1 MIIKSLEIYGYGQ
14 FVQRKI
20 DFNKGFTEIF
30 GENEAGKSTIQAFIH
45 SILFG
50 FPTKKSREPRLEPRL
65 GNQYGGKLDLIF
77 DDGTEA
83 EVERIKGS
91 AQGDVKVY
99 LSDGSTRDESW
110 LNKKLNYITKKTY
123 QGIFSFNVLG
133 LQDIHRNLDE
143 KQLQDYLLQAGALG
157 STEFT
162 SMRDTIGQKKEEL
175 YKKSGKNPII
185 NQQIEQLKHL
195 ESQIREEES
204 KLDTYHRLVDERDKS
219 SRRLEHLKQNLNQL
233 SKMHEAKQKEVALH
247 DQTQEWKGLE
257 QVLNIEPLKFPEK
270 GIDRYETAKSFQQS
284 LEKDIGLKEER
295 LAQLKQEAKNIF
307 PVETKDIDAI
317 NSLYQQENEIKQKEY
332 ELRSVEKDI
341 SDKQREQESLQN
353 TIGWNEPHHEVDSS
367 EAMKSHVSEQIR
379 GKQEQNAYILQL
391 ERGLEDNKI
400 ERNSN
405 SNELDQLEKELVPEE
420 TFEKKKEY
428 SQQVLEL
435 HEKENLYEKLKES
448 FEEEQIRK
456 NQRQKLL
463 RLAFIA
469 LAIIGA
475 ALTVF
480 SFVTT
485 NMIFGIVFAILTV
498 IFIVGIFLAKTKDV
512 DYGVAM
518 NQEINDLESQLEHLE
533 SNYNLDFD
541 LDHQHRI
548 REQWQNAIKAKEM
561 LDEKNAYLNKSMDEA
576 QNRLD
581 SLSDNINNVKKELYL
596 SPKISDELIVESITS
611 MSNIKSHDNYV
622 KELNHKRSQLMD
634 EINQFYKHAKDV
646 TSPHFSHFNTMS
658 FFHDVNQW
666 LKNAKDNNDN
676 WHKNQEETQ
685 LLTNEL
691 KHLKSRLSENKNIIK
706 ELFDFVN
713 VEDEESYY
721 SHHQDYETYHSNLNR
736 FNDLTQYL
744 ENQNYSYEMSSK
756 LSEKTTAQLD
766 EEDDTLAR
774 QVDQYNDQYL
784 NMQAEVSDL
793 TAQINHMETDTT
805 LAQLRHEYYSLK
817 NRLNDIAKDW
827 ASLSY
832 LQNLVE
838 EHIKQIKDKRLPQVI
853 QEAVSIFKYLTNG
866 AYTMINYTED
876 DSIHVKHDNGQVF
889 EPVEL
894 SQSTKELLYVA
905 LRISLIKVLK
915 PYYPFP
921 IIVDDAFVHFDKH
934 RKERMLNY
942 LRELSR
948 NYQVLYFTCTKDNI
962 IPSKEMIILNK
973 LEEGGK
979 K

>member
-20 DFNKGFTEIF
+20 NFNKGFTEIF
-30 GENEAGKSTIQAFIH
+30 GENEAGKSTVQAFIH

-50 FPTKKSREPRLEPRL
+50 FPTKKSKEPRLEPRL
-65 GNQYGGKLDLIF
+65 GNQYGGKLALIF
-77 DDGTEA
+77 DDGIEA

-99 LSDGSTRDESW
+99 LADGTVRDEAW
-110 LNKKLNYITKKTY
+110 LNKKLNYISKKTY

-162 SMRDTIGQKKEEL
+162 SMRDTIGHKKDEL

-185 NQQIEQLKHL
+185 NQQIEQLKQL

-204 KLDTYHRLVDERDKS
+204 KLDTYHRLVDEKDKS

-247 DQTQEWKGLE
+247 DQTQEWKDLE
-257 QVLNIEPLKFPEK
+257 QVLNIQPIHFPEK
-270 GIDRYETAKSFQQS
+270 GIDRYETAKSHKQS
-284 LEKDIGLKEER
+284 LERDIGLREER
-295 LAQLKQEAKNIF
+295 LAQLNKDAESIH
-307 PVETKDIDAI
+307 PVEQKDIDAF
-317 NSLYQQENEIKQKEY
+317 NGLYQQEEEIKQKEY
-332 ELRSVEKDI
+332 ELRSIEKDI
-341 SDKQREQESLQN
+341 SDKQREKDSLQAN
-353 TIGWNEPHHEVDSS
+353 IGWNEPHHEVDSS

-379 GKQEQNAYILQL
+379 GKQEQSAYILQL
-391 ERGLEDNKI
+391 ERGIEDNKI

-405 SNELDQLEKELVPEE
+405 TNELDQLENDLVPEE

-428 SQQVLEL
+428 AQQVLEL

-448 FEEEQIRK
+448 FEEEQVRK

-463 RLAFIA
+463 RISFIVLA
-469 LAIIGA
+469 LIGA

-480 SFVTT
+480 SFVTA
-485 NMIFGIVFAILTV
+485 NMIFGIIFAILTV
-498 IFIVGIFLAKTKDV
+498 IFIVGIFLSKTKDV
-512 DYGVAM
+512 DYSTAM
-518 NQEINDLESQLEHLE
+518 AQEINDLENQLDQLE
-533 SNYNLDFD
+533 SNYDLEFD

-548 REQWQNAIKAKEM
+548 REQWQNAIKTKEM
-561 LDEKNAYLNKSMDEA
+561 LDEKHNYLNQTMNEA
-576 QNRLD
+576 QHRLH
-581 SLSDNINNVKKELYL
+581 SLTESIDKVKEELHL
-596 SPKISDELIVESITS
+596 SPKISDELIVDSITT
-611 MSNIKSHDNYV
+611 MGNIKSHDKYV
-622 KELNHKRSQLMD
+622 QALNQKRTQLVS
-634 EINQFYKHAKDV
+634 EIDQFYQHAEDV
-646 TSPHFSHFNTMS
+646 TQSHFTYFNKMS
-658 FFHDVNQW
+658 FFHDVKQW
-666 LKNAKDNNDN
+666 LKNAEENNDS
-676 WHKNQEETQ
+676 WRKNQDETQ
-685 LLTNEL
+685 LLSSEL
-691 KHLKSRLSENKNIIK
+691 KQLKTRLNENNSVIK
-706 ELFDFVN
+706 ELFNHVS

-721 SHHQDYETYHSNLNR
+721 KHHQDYETYHNNLNR
-736 FNDLTQYL
+736 FNDLTKYL

-766 EEDDTLAR
+766 EEDSTLAR
-774 QVDQYNDQYL
+774 QVDDYNDQYL
-784 NMQAEVSDL
+784 EMQAEVSDL
-793 TAQINHMETDTT
+793 NAQINHMETDTT
-805 LAQLRHEYYSLK
+805 LAHLRHEYYSLK
-817 NRLNDIAKDW
+817 NRLNDIARDW

-853 QEAVSIFKYLTNG
+853 NEAISIFKYLTNN
-866 AYTMINYTED
+866 AYTMINYSED
-876 DSIHVKHDNGQVF
+876 DMIRVKHANGQVF
-889 EPVEL
+889 EPMEL

-942 LRELSR
+942 LRDLSK
-948 NYQVLYFTCTKDNI
+948 NYQVLYFTCTKDNM

-979 K
+979 